1 MGKESQNIED
11 VVLAISADSDIPSE
25 KRTQL
30 VELVRKLGPSRLDD
44 PLLYRVVVIILG
56 LVALATLA
64 GGIASHLT
72 AQEKEFP
79 AALIAIGSTAL
90 GALAGLLAPFSKN

>member
-1 MGKESQNIED
+1 MAKGDQSIEN
-11 VVLAISADSDIPSE
+11 VILEISADSDISPE
-25 KRTQL
+25 KRKQL
-30 VELVRKLGPSRLDD
+30 VELIRKLGPSRLDD
-44 PLLYRVVVIILG
+44 PLLYRIVVLILG

-72 AQEKEFP
+72 AQEGEFP

-90 GALAGLLAPFSKN
+90 GALAGLLAPFSKG